1 MESLFHIFYS
11 IVVTLQA
18 ISIQYSQY
26 FKEGGGGG
34 GGGLW
39 GEKVVYTLVVPDT
52 NLPIS
57 KAQTSNCSSTKK
69 KKLSSFNFQL
79 QNQLQHNS

>member
-26 FKEGGGGG
+26 FKEGGGEGG
-34 GGGLW
+34 CGG
-39 GEKVVYTLVVPDT
+39 
-52 NLPIS
+52 
-57 KAQTSNCSSTKK
+57 
-69 KKLSSFNFQL
+69 KKLSIL
-79 QNQLQHNS
+79 

>member
-26 FKEGGGGG
+26 FKEGGGGVG
-34 GGGLW
+34 G
-39 GEKVVYTLVVPDT
+39 KVVYTLVVPDT

>member
-34 GGGLW
+34 VGG
-39 GEKVVYTLVVPDT
+39 KVVYTLVMPDM
-52 NLPIS
+52 NSPIS

>member
-34 GGGLW
+34 GVGG
-39 GEKVVYTLVVPDT
+39 KVVYTLVVPDT

>member
-26 FKEGGGGG
+26 FKEEGGGGG
-34 GGGLW
+34 GGG
-39 GEKVVYTLVVPDT
+39 G
-52 NLPIS
+52 
-57 KAQTSNCSSTKK
+57 CGG
-69 KKLSSFNFQL
+69 KKLSIL
-79 QNQLQHNS
+79 

>member
-26 FKEGGGGG
+26 FKGGGGG
-34 GGGLW
+34 GEVW
-39 GEKVVYTLVVPDT
+39 GEKVVYTLVEPDT